1 MKLHYYIL
9 VCLLF
14 VSPILWAQTTETFET
29 EIQGAT
35 TFNDNGQQFNVTTQA
50 GGHFYIQKAFAN
62 SGWNGSGPDN
72 AYIDNDS
79 YAKFNVPVQ
88 FTISTSTGAAF
99 HLKSI
104 WLFLSSNNLQMQN
117 NPVTITGKLGGVVV
131 FDVTSSGFNMNPGY
145 QKGFSFIDM
154 ATYGGQNNSNAA
166 IDQYVITTSGNTG
179 YVSHDT
185 MTWQCAPITAT
196 QATKT
201 NVLCYGGAT
210 GSATVAAVPGGVSY
224 DWSPGNPAGDGTTT
238 ATGLTAGQWTCTITT
253 SCGSTSS
260 TTFNITQPAAPL
272 SATQSQS
279 NVLCHGNSTGSAG
292 VVASGGTGAY
302 TYSWSPSG
310 GSGATANNLAAG
322 NYTVTITDA
331 NGCSIQKNFTIT
343 QPAAALSATQSQQN
357 VLCYGNSTGSATVT
371 ASGGTGTYTYS
382 WSPSGG
388 SSATAN
394 NLAAGNY
401 TVTITDVNGCSIQ
414 KSFTISQPAA
424 PLSAT
429 QSQTDVL
436 CYGNSTGI
444 ASVTASG
451 GTGGYSYSWSPS
463 GGTGASAN
471 NLTAGNYTVTITDS
485 NGCSIQKNFTI
496 AQPLAAL
503 SATQSQTNVLCFGSS
518 TGSATVTPSGGT
530 GSYSYSWSPSG
541 GSGATANNITAG
553 NYTVTITDANGCS
566 IQKNFTITQPASA
579 LSATQSQTNVLCF
592 GNNTGSATVTPSGG
606 TGSYSY
612 SWLPSG
618 GSNATASNLAAGD
631 YTVTITDGNGCSV
644 QKSVTVGQPAAALA
658 ATQSQVNVVCHGD
671 ATGSATVAVSGG
683 TGAYSYSWSPSG
695 GSAATANNLAAGDYT
710 VTITDTNGCTTQ
722 KNFSITEPQPITA
735 TQSQSDVLCHGEANG
750 SAIVAVSGGTG
761 GYTYLWSPS
770 GGSDATAAGLSA
782 GNYTVTITDA
792 GGCSVQ
798 KNFTINQPDVLAAT
812 GSQTDAI
819 CTYWSNGSATVVASG
834 GTMPYTYSW
843 SLTGSTEAT
852 VSGLGAGNHTVTIT
866 DANGCTLQKTFTIGE
881 PETPLS
887 ATVSKTDVQCFGTA
901 TGTATA
907 AATGGTGN
915 YTYYWS
921 PSGSTEVT
929 ATGLSSGNH
938 TVTVTDSG
946 GCTVQYDITITQPQP
961 VSLFV
966 QPVSAGCDGT
976 GTAFADA
983 WGGAG
988 YFTYSWSPYGGNQ
1001 ATASGLEPGDYTVLV
1016 TDMNG
1021 CSVQGTVT
1029 VTEGNE
1035 CSASTYWN
1043 GSEWSN
1049 GAPTCFSVS
1058 AVIFGDYNSA
1068 LHGEITACSLMVN
1081 SGTVVVEPGD
1091 NFTIKGPIY
1100 IEGGTLIFEDNSNL
1114 VQIDNANNFGN
1125 IIYKRNSGEVYDK
1138 DYTIWSSPLSGSQ
1151 TLKGFSEET
1160 LDERF
1165 YVYNTELGAYSNYE
1179 SASGILGGTPDEVN
1193 FETGKG
1199 YLIRMPEGLPEN
1211 SASAFEGIFT
1221 GVPNNGN
1228 ITIPVVALGNRYNAV
1243 GNPYPSPINVQ
1254 DFLMENS
1261 GLLDNGTLY
1270 FWRKRNGTSG
1280 TAYATLT
1287 LAAYV
1292 ASSQEAENASSDA
1305 FEDGDEANWV
1315 INPGQGFHIKAAPGV
1330 SEINFNNSMRRTVNN
1345 GQFFRTGAALSAQNA
1360 VSMSKMWLNIAG
1372 PSGEFGQAAL
1382 VYSEAAT
1389 MGLDYGYDGRLFND
1403 GVLAIYTM
1411 AQDTRLSVQA
1421 RSGFVSSDEVPLGY
1435 KATTAG
1441 NYSIAL
1447 GRTTGVFTEGQ
1458 EIYLRD
1464 ELLNITHNLS
1474 TLGAYAFSTAAGT
1487 INNRFH
1493 VVYAQALGTVNPGFN
1508 PDAIVVWKNSNTIS
1522 ISSDNAPIARV
1533 KVLDLR
1539 GRLLYDSGVLSA
1551 SSMEINTLHAEQQM
1565 LVVQV
1570 TTNGGAIVDKK
1581 IIF

>member
-9 VCLLF
+9 ACLLL
-14 VSPILWAQTTETFET
+14 VSPLLWAQTTETFET
-29 EIQGAT
+29 ETQGAT
-35 TFNDNGQQFNVTTQA
+35 TFTDNGQQFTITTHA
-50 GGHFYIQKAFAN
+50 GGSFYIQSNFAGT
-62 SGWNGSGPDN
+62 GWNGTSADN
-72 AYIDNDS
+72 RYIDNDT
-79 YAKFNVPVQ
+79 YAEFNVPVK
-88 FTISTSTGAAF
+88 FTISTSNGARF
-99 HLKSI
+99 SLKSL
-104 WLFLSSNNLQMQN
+104 WLFLSSNNLVMQN
-117 NPVTITGKLGGVVV
+117 NPVTITGMIGGMQV
-131 FDVTSSGFNMNPGY
+131 FEVTATGFNMN
-145 QKGFSFIDM
+145 KSVNNGFSFINM
-154 ATYGGQNNSNAA
+154 STYGGQDNSNKI
-166 IDQYVITTSGNTG
+166 IDRYVVTTSGNTG

-201 NVLCYGGAT
+201 NVLCYGGTT
-210 GSATVAAVPGGVSY
+210 GSATVAAVPGAVSY
-224 DWSPGNPAGDGTTT
+224 DWAPGNPSGDGTTT

-253 SCGSTSS
+253 SCGTSSS
-260 TTFNITQPAAPL
+260 TTFTITQPAAAL
-272 SATQSQS
+272 TATQSQ
-279 NVLCHGNSTGSAG
+279 NNILCFGNSTGSAT
-292 VVASGGTGAY
+292 VTPSGGSGSY
-302 TYSWSPSG
+302 SYSWSPSG
-310 GSGATANNLAAG
+310 SSGATANNLTAG

-371 ASGGTGTYTYS
+371 ASGGTGAYTYS

-388 SSATAN
+388 SSATAS

-414 KSFTISQPAA
+414 KNFTITQPAA
-424 PLSAT
+424 A
-429 QSQTDVL
+429 
-436 CYGNSTGI
+436 
-444 ASVTASG
+444 
-451 GTGGYSYSWSPS
+451 
-463 GGTGASAN
+463 
-471 NLTAGNYTVTITDS
+471 LT
-485 NGCSIQKNFTI
+485 
-496 AQPLAAL
+496 
-503 SATQSQTNVLCFGSS
+503 ATQSQTNILCFGST

-530 GSYSYSWSPSG
+530 GSYSYSWSPSVGSGASASNLAAGNYTVTITDVNGCSIQKNFTITQPAAALTATQSQNNILCFGNSTGSATVIPSGGTGSYSYSWSPSGGSGATASNLAAGNYTVMITDANGCSIQKNFTITQPAAALTATQSQNNILCFGSNTGSATVTPSGGSGSYSYSWSPSG
-541 GSGATANNITAG
+541 GSGATANNLTAG

-566 IQKNFTITQPASA
+566 IQKNFTITQPAAA
-579 LSATQSQTNVLCF
+579 LTATQSHANV
-592 GNNTGSATVTPSGG
+592 G
-606 TGSYSY
+606 
-612 SWLPSG
+612 
-618 GSNATASNLAAGD
+618 
-631 YTVTITDGNGCSV
+631 
-644 QKSVTVGQPAAALA
+644 
-658 ATQSQVNVVCHGD
+658 CHGD

-695 GSAATANNLAAGDYT
+695 GSAATANNL
-710 VTITDTNGCTTQ
+710 V
-722 KNFSITEPQPITA
+722 
-735 TQSQSDVLCHGEANG
+735 
-750 SAIVAVSGGTG
+750 
-761 GYTYLWSPS
+761 
-770 GGSDATAAGLSA
+770 A
-782 GNYTVTITDA
+782 GNYTVTITDVN
-792 GGCSVQ
+792 GCSIQ
-798 KNFTINQPDVLAAT
+798 KDFSIIQPQPITAIQSQSDVLCYGEA
-812 GSQTDAI
+812 
-819 CTYWSNGSATVVASG
+819 NGSATVVASG
-834 GTMPYTYSW
+834 GTMPYTYLW
-843 SLTGSTEAT
+843 PVTGSTEAT
-852 VSGLGAGNHTVTIT
+852 ASGLGAGNHTVTIT
-866 DANGCTLQKTFTIGE
+866 DANSCTLQKTFTISE

-907 AATGGTGN
+907 AVSGGTGN
-915 YTYYWS
+915 YTYSWS
-921 PSGSTEVT
+921 PSGSTAVT
-929 ATGLSSGNH
+929 ASGLSSGNH
-938 TVTVTDSG
+938 TVTITDSG
-946 GCTVQYDITITQPQP
+946 GCSVQYAVTIAQPEP

-983 WGGAG
+983 WGGTG

-1001 ATASGLEPGDYTVLV
+1001 ATASGLEPGTYTVTV

-1021 CSVQGTVT
+1021 CSVQENVT

-1035 CSASTYWN
+1035 CNTSTYWN
-1043 GSEWSN
+1043 GFEWSN
-1049 GAPTCFSVS
+1049 GAPTCFNVS

-1091 NFTIKGPIY
+1091 NFTIKGPVY
-1100 IEGGTLIFEDNSNL
+1100 IEGGTLIFENNSNL
-1114 VQIDNANNFGN
+1114 VQIDDATNFGN

-1151 TLKGFSEET
+1151 TLKDFSEET

-1179 SASGILGGTPDEVN
+1179 SASGILGGTPEEVN

-1211 SASAFEGIFT
+1211 STSAFEGIFT

-1292 ASSQEAENASSDA
+1292 ASSQEAENASFDA

-1345 GQFFRTGAALSAQNA
+1345 GQFFRTSAVLSAQNA
-1360 VSMSKMWLNIAG
+1360 VPMSKMWLNIVG

-1474 TLGAYAFSTAAGT
+1474 TSGAYSFSTAAGT

-1493 VVYAQALGTVNPGFN
+1493 VVYAQALGTVSPGFN
-1508 PDAIVVWKNSNTIS
+1508 ADAIVVWKNSNTIS
-1522 ISSDNAPIARV
+1522 ISSDNAPMTRV

-1539 GRLLYDSGVLSA
+1539 GRLLYDSGVLSV
-1551 SSMEINTLHAEQQM
+1551 SSLEIDTLHAEQQM
-1565 LVVQV
+1565 LLVQV
-1570 TTNGGAIVDKK
+1570 TTSGGAIVDKK